1 MSAAEVPWTG
11 TWAAAPQQ
19 GDASFNQQT
28 IRQIV
33 HTSIGGTSA
42 RIQLS
47 NAFGTQSVTIDN
59 VHLARHCACR
69 EPHPRT
75 SSRLRIAFEAATRH
89 PGKRAHFAYP

>member
-11 TWAAAPQQ
+11 TSAAAPQQ

-28 IRQIV
+28 IRQIM

-47 NAFGTQSVTIDN
+47 NAFGT
-59 VHLARHCACR
+59 ARS
-69 EPHPRT
+69 PR
-75 SSRLRIAFEAATRH
+75 
-89 PGKRAHFAYP
+89 